1 MLHSMTGFGKSVKEI
16 PGKKVTVEVKS
27 LNSKQADI
35 AARIPSS
42 LRSHEL
48 ALRSAIAEALVRGK
62 IDLTVNVETLA
73 TSQTSQCLNLPVME
87 AYMAQIRQACERLGI
102 SEPADWYAML
112 VRFPDVMHSSSSSS
126 TGVADEADEAEVRA
140 VAEAIAE
147 AAKALTAHRRTE
159 GEKLEKFFAE
169 RIKRIS
175 DLLAQVPQYEG
186 ERIDRIRARMDEALS
201 KLSGV
206 EVDPG
211 RIEQELFFY
220 VEKFD
225 ITEEKQRL
233 TQHMIYFLETMK
245 AEGAQG
251 KKLGFIAQEMG
262 REINTLGSKSNHS
275 EMQKLVVAMKDELE
289 QIKEQVL
296 NVL

>member
-1 MLHSMTGFGKSVKEI
+1 MTGFGKSVKEL

-42 LRSHEL
+42 LRGHEL
-48 ALRSAIAEALVRGK
+48 AMRSALAEALVRGK
-62 IDLTVNVETLA
+62 IDLSVSVETIGDSV
-73 TSQTSQCLNLPVME
+73 TSQTLNVPVMR
-87 AYMAQIRQACERLGI
+87 AYMQQMRQACSELGI
-102 SEPADWYAML
+102 PEPADWYAML
-112 VRFPDVMHSSSSSS
+112 VRFPDVLHAAAS
-126 TGVADEADEAEVRA
+126 TSDEADADEAQAAMDAL
-140 VAEAIAE
+140 AE
-147 AAKALTAHRRTE
+147 AAEALSAHRRAE
-159 GEKLEKFFAE
+159 GEKLEHFFAE
-169 RIKRIS
+169 RIGRIS
-175 DLLAQVPQYEG
+175 ELLNEVPRYEG
-186 ERIDRIRARMDEALS
+186 ERIDRIRARMDEALA
-201 KLSGV
+201 KISGL
-206 EVDPG
+206 EIDPG
-211 RIEQELFFY
+211 RLEQELFFY

-233 TQHMIYFLETMK
+233 AQHLAYFIDTMA

-275 EMQKLVVAMKDELE
+275 ELQKLVVAMKDELE

>member
-48 ALRSAIAEALVRGK
+48 ALRSALAEALVRGK
-62 IDLTVNVETLA
+62 IDLTVTVETLA
-73 TSQTSQCLNLPVME
+73 SSQTSQCLNIPVME

-102 SEPADWYAML
+102 PEPADWYAML
-112 VRFPDVMHSSSSSS
+112 VRFPDVMHSVV
-126 TGVADEADEAEVRA
+126 TAAGVSDEADEAEVRA
-140 VAEAIAE
+140 VTEAIAE
-147 AAKALTAHRRTE
+147 AAEALTAHRRTE

-169 RIKRIS
+169 RIKHIS
-175 DLLAQVPQYEG
+175 ELLGQVPQYEG

-233 TQHMIYFLETMK
+233 SQHMIYFLETMK

>member
-1 MLHSMTGFGKSVKEI
+1 MLHSMTGFGKSVKEM

-35 AARIPSS
+35 AVRMPSS
-42 LRSHEL
+42 LRHHEL
-48 ALRSAIAEALVRGK
+48 PMRAALADALVRGK
-62 IDLTVNVETLA
+62 IDLTVTIESIGSSE
-73 TSQTSQCLNLPVME
+73 TSQTLNIPVME
-87 AYMAQIRQACERLGI
+87 AYMRQMRQACETLGI
-102 SEPADWYAML
+102 PEPADWYAML
-112 VRFPDVMHSSSSSS
+112 VRFPDVLHSASATS
-126 TGVADEADEAEVRA
+126 DEVTD
-140 VAEAIAE
+140 AE
-147 AAKALTAHRRTE
+147 AAVALEALREAAGALTSHRRAE
-159 GEKLEKFFAE
+159 GERLEHFFAE
-169 RIKRIS
+169 RIRKIS
-175 DLLAQVPQYEG
+175 DLLAEVPQYEG
-186 ERIDRIRARMDEALS
+186 ERIDRIRTRMDEALS
-201 KLSGV
+201 KITGI
-206 EVDPG
+206 EIDPG
-211 RIEQELFFY
+211 RLEQELFFY

-233 TQHMIYFLETMK
+233 SQHLAYFLDTMA

-251 KKLGFIAQEMG
+251 KKLGFIAQEIG

>member
-48 ALRSAIAEALVRGK
+48 ALRSALAEALVRGK

-73 TSQTSQCLNLPVME
+73 SSQTSQCLNIPVME

-102 SEPADWYAML
+102 PEPADWYAML
-112 VRFPDVMHSSSSSS
+112 VRFPDVMHSAGSA
-126 TGVADEADEAEVRA
+126 TGGSDEADEAEVRA

-147 AAKALTAHRRTE
+147 AAEALTAHRRTE

-169 RIKRIS
+169 RIRRIS
-175 DLLAQVPQYEG
+175 DLLGQVPQYEG

-233 TQHMIYFLETMK
+233 TQHMIYFLDTMK